1 MPHDQKPMRSL
12 ERYRLIFWV
21 AAVIGCRRQAAPTTA
36 TELQSPHPLS
46 RPSATSTDRAAPPSV
61 PDPPE
66 GLRSPDGRPWTGAER
81 VDADVVRVKTL
92 RAAFVQANEIRCANI
107 VRSRTAPVP
116 MDLDP
121 WLVSGDLVETDE
133 LSARSVVARLIIAD
147 EIRARII
154 RKVRIPHR
162 WEGAGGPSPV
172 RNRVTAIEEL
182 AAPVADPVFRS
193 TLK

>member
-1 MPHDQKPMRSL
+1 MRSL
-12 ERYRLIFWV
+12 EKYRLIFCV
-21 AAVIGCRRQAAPTTA
+21 AAVIGCRRQAAPATA

-46 RPSATSTDRAAPPSV
+46 RPSSTSTDHAAPPSV
-61 PDPPE
+61 PGPPE

-121 WLVSGDLVETDE
+121 WLVSGDLVETDD
-133 LSARSVVARLIIAD
+133 LWARSVVARLIIAD
-147 EIRARII
+147 EIRVKIL
-154 RKVRIPHR
+154 RKVRTPHR

-182 AAPVADPVFRS
+182 AGPLKDPTF
-193 TLK
+193 